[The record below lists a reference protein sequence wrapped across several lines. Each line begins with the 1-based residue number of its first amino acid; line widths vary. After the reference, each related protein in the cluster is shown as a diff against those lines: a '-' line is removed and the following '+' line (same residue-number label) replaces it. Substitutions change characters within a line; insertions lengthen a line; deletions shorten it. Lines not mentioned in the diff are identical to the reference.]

1 MIEFCRAN
9 LSNGS
14 GQVRD
19 QLLIPDESI
28 GEVEVM
34 EYECLGNC
42 GQCYLQP
49 FAMVEGTIV
58 AGDTPEE
65 LLENIKAFVVKK
77 QEEDRLWREMGF

>member
-9 LSNGS
+9 LSSGS
-14 GQVRD
+14 DQVRN
-19 QLLIPDESI
+19 QLLAPMDDIR
-28 GEVEVM
+28 EVEVI
-34 EYECLGNC
+34 EYGCLGNC
-42 GQCYLQP
+42 GQCYIQP

-65 LLENIKAFVVKK
+65 LLENIKEFIVKK